1 MTTYG
6 DLVREVRG
14 CLEADHPSREDRET
28 LRDLVESGDIH
39 DLAHEY
45 ADGHSRVIYTAE
57 SRALWADGVST
68 EYESDADDLGPH
80 ESIDAWITAAAYCT
94 LRAAFT
100 DAVDE
105 YLEEHPDDELDPALS
120 LTHS

>member
-1 MTTYG
+1 MTTYA
-6 DLVREVRG
+6 DLVRDALHTLRV
-14 CLEADHPSREDRET
+14 DHASPEDRQN

-45 ADGHSRVIYTAE
+45 ADGHQSVIYYSE

-105 YLEEHPDDELDPALS
+105 YLDEEE
-120 LTHS
+120 

>member
-1 MTTYG
+1 MTTYE
-6 DLVREVRG
+6 DLVREARECV
-14 CLEADHPSREDRET
+14 EADHPSREDRES

-39 DLAHEY
+39 DMAHEY
-45 ADGHSRVIYTAE
+45 ADGHARVIYTAQ

-68 EYESDADDLGPH
+68 DYEGDAVDLGPH

-105 YLEEHPDDELDPALS
+105 YLEAHPADELEAGLS
-120 LTHS
+120 LA

>member
-1 MTTYG
+1 MATYG
-6 DLVREVRG
+6 DLVGEARAH
-14 CLEADHPSREDRET
+14 LEADHPSREDRES
-28 LRDLVESGDIH
+28 LRDLVRSGDIH

-45 ADGHSRVIYTAE
+45 ADGHARVIYTAE

-105 YLEEHPDDELDPALS
+105 YLEAHPVDELEAGLS
-120 LTHS
+120 LA